1 MERHKVIL
9 PVLKYV
15 RGDMFSDQ
23 HWSEMFGLLGMA
35 KKPVDQLV
43 FEDFLRVKD
52 KLVARSTELQEL
64 NNRAAGEVVIRQA
77 LNELDVWE
85 VEARFAFVEHQTSA
99 GDTIHLIK
107 EWKDVLSKVTEETLV
122 CLWPLII

>member
-1 MERHKVIL
+1 MERYKVIL

-15 RGDMFSDQ
+15 RGDLFSDQ
-23 HWSEMFGLLGMA
+23 HWSEMFGLLGMP

-43 FEDFLRVKD
+43 FDDFLRVKD
-52 KLVARSTELQEL
+52 KLVSRSSDLQEL

-85 VEARFAFVEHQTSA
+85 VEARFTFVDHQTSS
-99 GDTIHLIK
+99 GDTVHLIK
-107 EWKDVLSKVTEETLV
+107 DWKDVLSKVSTSMMIRV
-122 CLWPLII
+122 